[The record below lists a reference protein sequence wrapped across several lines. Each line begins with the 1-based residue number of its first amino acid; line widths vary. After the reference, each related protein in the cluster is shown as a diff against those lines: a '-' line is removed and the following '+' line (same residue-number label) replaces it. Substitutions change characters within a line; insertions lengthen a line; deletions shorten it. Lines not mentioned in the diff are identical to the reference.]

1 MKYLSSLIYVCQL
14 EPSYL
19 VRVVSSG
26 YLLRANALLQFTNL
40 RGTSSS
46 ISSISL
52 SITIMRAHNAIISA
66 AAAYCCAVADG
77 FQPSAINHICTRPST
92 IRLHSVS
99 SSGEQHQDV
108 IANNNVGPLGE
119 STGGCTNESPRSLS
133 PNRSFLG
140 IRRESGVVR
149 RMMEQQKLA
158 ENQNTQRNRKT
169 ALSQSATALMPDGGL
184 SPCVI
189 KVLGVGGGGSNA
201 VRFVMLY

>member
-1 MKYLSSLIYVCQL
+1 
-14 EPSYL
+14 
-19 VRVVSSG
+19 
-26 YLLRANALLQFTNL
+26 
-40 RGTSSS
+40 
-46 ISSISL
+46 
-52 SITIMRAHNAIISA
+52 MRAHNAIISA
-66 AAAYCCAVADG
+66 AAAYSCAVADG

-119 STGGCTNESPRSLS
+119 STGGYTNESPRSLS

-140 IRRESGVVR
+140 IRRESGVLR